1 MIQSLL
7 KNICGH
13 NSVQKTFKNI
23 GQNILD
29 GIGGSTIYVNKNSE
43 KVKKVEDLC
52 WKLFYVHQK

>member
-52 WKLFYVHQK
+52 